1 MTNSNDAHTDEDVL
15 YYNQLM
21 GHLAEVSIYLSTLL
35 FAQKLK
41 DSQEYE
47 FLVVLFVATN
57 QELDS
62 LACCL
67 LQAD

>member
-1 MTNSNDAHTDEDVL
+1 MTNSNDVHTDEDVL

-21 GHLAEVSIYLSTLL
+21 RHLAEVSIYLSTLL
-35 FAQKLK
+35 FAQKWK
-41 DSQEYE
+41 DSQGYE
-47 FLVVLFVATN
+47 FLVVLFVPTN

-67 LQAD
+67 SHAV